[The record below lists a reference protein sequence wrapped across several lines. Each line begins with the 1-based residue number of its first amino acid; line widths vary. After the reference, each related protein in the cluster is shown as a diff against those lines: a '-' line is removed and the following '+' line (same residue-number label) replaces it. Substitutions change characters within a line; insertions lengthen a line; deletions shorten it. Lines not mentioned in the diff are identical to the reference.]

1 MTTVLIFAGTLLILV
16 GVHEGGHF
24 LVAKLTGVYVHEFAI
39 GFGPKLASFQRRE
52 TRYSLRAI
60 PFGGYVKLAGEDRQ
74 EENAEVPPER
84 LLYNKPPSVR
94 ILISLAGPAAN
105 LLTTF
110 VVILLVL
117 WGFGMPLLQ
126 VAGVV
131 QGEPAESVLQ
141 PGDLVL
147 DVDNRPVFNIDA
159 LANIVQRAEG
169 NPVAVRIEREGE
181 IETYTITP
189 QFLPDEERYVVGA
202 YFLTT
207 TYTNEITRVDAAS
220 ILAKAGLTVG
230 DRIVAVEGMPVTTG
244 VGVVDR
250 LSAILPQDS
259 VSLSVIRGGAQV
271 ELNAASAGH
280 DVTSLIDGVDFANTG
295 VVIRRPGFAAG
306 ITLGAG
312 QFAGY
317 IRMMVSGLHDVITH
331 RIAASK
337 AIAGPVGIAN
347 LLGEGFRQGPS
358 VFLQIFSYL
367 SLSLG
372 LFNLIPFPALDGSRA
387 AFAVYEIVR
396 GKPMPPEREG
406 MIHFIGFIILIG
418 IMLLVTYQDILK
430 LFQGS

>member
-39 GFGPKLASFQRRE
+39 GFGPKLLSIQKRE

-60 PFGGYVKLAGEDRQ
+60 PFGGYVRLAGEDRQ
-74 EENAEVPPER
+74 EENDEVPTGR
-84 LLYNKPPSVR
+84 LLYSKPPLVR
-94 ILISLAGPAAN
+94 IAISLAGPAAN

-110 VVILLVL
+110 IVILLVL

-131 QGEPAESVLQ
+131 EGEPAARVLR
-141 PGDLVL
+141 PGDVVL
-147 DVDNRPVFNIDA
+147 AIDDHPVYNIDS
-159 LANIVQRAEG
+159 LASIVQRAAG
-169 NPVAVRIEREGE
+169 SPVSIRVERDGE
-181 IETYTITP
+181 VETLSITP
-189 QFLPDEERYVVGA
+189 QYLPDEKRYVVGA
-202 YFLTT
+202 YFLST
-207 TYTNEITRVDAAS
+207 TYTNELSQVDPSSIFGRAGITA
-220 ILAKAGLTVG
+220 G
-230 DRIVAVEGMPVTTG
+230 DRIVAVGGKPVITG

-250 LSAILPQDS
+250 IGSLLPSDSIL
-259 VSLSVIRGGAQV
+259 LTLTHAGAQLDV
-271 ELNAASAGH
+271 SIPSAGYG
-280 DVTSLIDGVDFANTG
+280 VTSLIDGVDFADTG
-295 VVIRRPGFAAG
+295 VVVRRPGFASG
-306 ITLGAG
+306 IVLGGG

-317 IRMMVSGLHDVITH
+317 IKMMVSGLRDVITR

-347 LLGEGFRQGPS
+347 LLGEGFRQGAS

-387 AFAVYEIVR
+387 AFAIYEIVR
-396 GKPMPPEREG
+396 GRPIPPEREG
-406 MIHFIGFIILIG
+406 MIHLIGFFILIG
-418 IMLLVTYQDILK
+418 LMLLITYQDILK
-430 LFQGS
+430 LFH